1 MDKKK
6 FVLTFLFYIF
16 SIFIL
21 TEDTKAKSLDKE
33 KFLKHFN
40 KIQSF
45 IYKNDFTLK
54 NFNFAKDIDRKFDID
69 QLAINNEQKGL
80 FYFFFCNS
88 RDYDGPGEESYYGY
102 TRQQIDY
109 CLKSDKYF
117 VESKFYSSEKSK
129 DNNSIENFVEKIIAF
144 KIGAYSSLKYQ
155 NNPSPENLEI
165 TKKYNNKLL
174 NYKSSNKNKYFYE
187 QGLKNF
193 YLIYRGQRNYDKAE
207 MMHKLILNSKKCF
220 SKRSGMSTKQE
231 IKCDEERTNYGILLM
246 SMENYE
252 KARVIFEENINNET
266 KKNFNR
272 ENRRGVRNALY
283 YYHQKKMNYDLA
295 EDYMYD
301 SLQFIDTSSGPV
313 SKINYFEGLAN
324 LYDIYKM
331 NGKIEEA
338 KNGYI
343 NLISDIEKEFG
354 KNSIHTK
361 GALAAL
367 IGIYSIDI
375 TNIKKETELAKKLS
389 EIIETNPKD
398 LLREDFYSATIAGN
412 FYRNGQLE
420 KAELFYSKAYEI
432 QKRNSHLENL
442 IIIKIG
448 LKKFEEAERLLKK
461 FNPQDNHQK
470 FSYLGIKSV
479 LYSNTN
485 IEKYKN
491 NLIKLYSHIS
501 NYSKNITKNR
511 GEPSVEYYNSDIED
525 FIYRYNSLKKSDSE
539 KVSDYF
545 LNQTGIKI
553 ETALIELSEISRSS
567 KLNKR
572 VKNIVN
578 RSKNDKLNNEKRILQ
593 DLIISYEK
601 IPLISENNL
610 DKEKNIKKLI
620 SIKREINNQQ
630 NKILSKIDIQK
641 FSNFG
646 QEISLKNIQK
656 ELKSNQVILSYYL
669 TNRQGLYI
677 YCITNNNFEIK
688 KIDITNSKLKN
699 LIKQIK
705 TNITLENIQNN
716 KFDLSKSNEIY
727 NILINPIKKNL
738 INKNELIIIPHKSL
752 TSLPFEILVENKNS
766 ESASWLIKNYST
778 SYYPSIYSFYN
789 LNKIKLK
796 NKKDSFIGFGNPKF
810 SSSKN
815 KKAINYN
822 NIMLR
827 GIANPE
833 EIRNMISLPET
844 EKELKILSKLF
855 KKENSKIYVGKKF
868 SEDKLKSLN
877 LSNYKYIAFATH
889 AIIANQINNISEPG
903 LILTPPK
910 VATEA
915 NDGILTVS
923 EIEKLN
929 LQSDVIILS
938 ACNTASDDG
947 TPNGEGLSG
956 LASAFFHAGTKSI
969 LVTHWDVETNAAI
982 NLTTGTFKYLK
993 NSDNLSKALQ
1003 KAKIEMLSNPDT
1015 SHPFYWA
1022 PFILIGN
1029 LNL

>member
-6 FVLTFLFYIF
+6 IVLTFLFYIF

-40 KIQSF
+40 KIESF

-54 NFNFAKDIDRKFDID
+54 NFNFVKDIKKRFDVD
-69 QLAINNEQKGL
+69 QLAIKNEQKGL

-102 TRQQIDY
+102 THQQIEY

-144 KIGAYSSLKYQ
+144 KVGAYSSLKYQ

-193 YLIYRGQRNYDKAE
+193 SLIYRGQRNYDKAE
-207 MMHKLILNSKKCF
+207 MMHKLMLNSKKCF

-231 IKCDEERTNYGILLM
+231 IKCDEEKTNYGILLM

-252 KARVIFEENINNET
+252 KARLILEENINNET

-272 ENRRGVRNALY
+272 ENRRGVRDALY
-283 YYHQKKMNYDLA
+283 YYHLKKMNYDLA

-313 SKINYFEGLAN
+313 SKKNYFEGLAN

-343 NLISDIEKEFG
+343 KLISDIEKEFG

-367 IGIYSIDI
+367 IGIYSKDI

-389 EIIETNPKD
+389 EIIEANPKD
-398 LLREDFYSATIAGN
+398 LLREDFYYATIAGN
-412 FYRNGQLE
+412 FHGNGQLE

-432 QKRNSHLENL
+432 QKRSSHLENL

-470 FSYLGIKSV
+470 FSYLGIKSA
-479 LYSNTN
+479 LYSETN

-501 NYSKNITKNR
+501 NYSKSVTKNR
-511 GEPSVEYYNSDIED
+511 GEPSVENYNSDIED

-656 ELKSNQVILSYYL
+656 ELKSNQLILSYYL

-688 KIDITNSKLKN
+688 KIDITNDKLKN
-699 LIKQIK
+699 SIKQIK
-705 TNITLENIQNN
+705 ASISVENIRNN

-766 ESASWLIKNYST
+766 ESTSWLIKNYST

-877 LSNYKYIAFATH
+877 LSNYRYIAFATH